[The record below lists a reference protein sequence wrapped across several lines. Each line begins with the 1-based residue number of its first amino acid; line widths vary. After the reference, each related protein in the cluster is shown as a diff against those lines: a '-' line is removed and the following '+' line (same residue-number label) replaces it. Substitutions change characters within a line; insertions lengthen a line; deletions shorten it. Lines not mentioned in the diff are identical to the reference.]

1 MKSYSPK
8 PDSREIARRAGVSQ
22 ATVSRVLSG
31 GARVSEEM
39 RDKVLRVARELNYQ
53 PNVFARAMKTNR
65 SDCVGVVVS
74 RITNPIVPE
83 ILLRL
88 GENVTSHGRRM
99 VVWNAD
105 TEGQDRVITA
115 IRQQSV
121 DGLVFTAASQKLA
134 AMDAALDVG
143 VPFISI
149 NRRVVDARC
158 DEVICRNREGGRAI
172 VDYLVANGRARIG
185 MINGPSDRST
195 LADRETGVRD
205 GLAEHDLEFADGH
218 YARADFQHEA
228 FRDCAL
234 HIMRSSQPPEAIICG
249 NDVIALAVLCGLR
262 AGGFSAPEDVW
273 VVGFDGIEMAGWDVF
288 DLTTMAQPLDAMAV
302 ATVDQLVARIEGSA
316 EPPRSV
322 SFPTKLVIRGTTAHA
337 PQKTSINET

>member
-1 MKSYSPK
+1 MKTYSSK

-39 RDKVLRVARELNYQ
+39 REKVLRVARELNYQ

-65 SDCVGVVVS
+65 SDCIGVVVS

-83 ILLRL
+83 VLIRL
-88 GENVTSHGRRM
+88 GENVASRGRRM

-105 TEGQDRVITA
+105 TEGQDRVIEA
-115 IRQQSV
+115 IRQKSV
-121 DGLVFTAASQKLA
+121 DGLVFTAASQRLA

-149 NRRVVDARC
+149 NRRVVGTRC
-158 DEVICRNREGGRAI
+158 DEVISRNREGGRAI
-172 VDYLVANGRARIG
+172 VDYLVTSERTRLG

-195 LADRETGVRD
+195 LADREAGVRD
-205 GLAEHDLEFADGH
+205 ELEAHGLAFADGH
-218 YARADFQHEA
+218 YACVDFQHEA

-234 HIMRSSQPPEAIICG
+234 QMMRASAPPEAIICG

-273 VVGFDGIEMAGWDVF
+273 VIGFDGIEMAGWDVF
-288 DLTTMAQPLDAMAV
+288 DLTTMEQPLDAMAV
-302 ATVDQLVARIEGSA
+302 ATIDQLVARIEGSV

-322 SFPTKLVIRGTTAHA
+322 SFPTRLVIRGTTAHA
-337 PQKTSINET
+337 PYKTTINET